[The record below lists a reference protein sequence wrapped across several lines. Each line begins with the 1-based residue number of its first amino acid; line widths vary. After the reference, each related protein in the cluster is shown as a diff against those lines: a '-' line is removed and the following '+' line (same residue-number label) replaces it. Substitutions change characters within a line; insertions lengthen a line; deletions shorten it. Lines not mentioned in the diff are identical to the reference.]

1 MRGWLVFFAFST
13 LIGFAKDLVPVNVE
27 AIKAGIPLGTLLA
40 VDKPEVSFVKWVLWT
55 HGLIVVA
62 IYGLLFSKHPSF
74 RPVSIYLLLGFWPA
88 VALAGFL
95 NPFPA
100 LGELLVF
107 SVIPWAVS
115 CTIWVAYLQKSKRVR
130 VTFEHRV
137 IADRGNVAST
147 SQLSSSPGPA
157 ITREPERER
166 QFNDASTETH
176 MQATPSGASKAMSS
190 SQPTANPIA
199 PVSIPVE
206 PSQNTIEA
214 HEDRL
219 YEQIAQEMETNTVD
233 KGLWTKAYAQAGGDD
248 RHTRVLYIKMRF
260 ARLLAMEKDQRGP
273 VRKERE

>member
-1 MRGWLVFFAFST
+1 
-13 LIGFAKDLVPVNVE
+13 
-27 AIKAGIPLGTLLA
+27 
-40 VDKPEVSFVKWVLWT
+40 
-55 HGLIVVA
+55 
-62 IYGLLFSKHPSF
+62 
-74 RPVSIYLLLGFWPA
+74 
-88 VALAGFL
+88 
-95 NPFPA
+95 
-100 LGELLVF
+100 
-107 SVIPWAVS
+107 
-115 CTIWVAYLQKSKRVR
+115 
-130 VTFEHRV
+130 
-137 IADRGNVAST
+137 
-147 SQLSSSPGPA
+147 
-157 ITREPERER
+157 
-166 QFNDASTETH
+166 
-176 MQATPSGASKAMSS
+176 MSS